1 MRLEELK
8 ENAKKIL
15 ELEPSGEY
23 EHLSFKTRSGG
34 GIANKASIEPEAIIH
49 EDISFRYQTTANG
62 SAYRGEIVINAR
74 PLKVTDAKG
83 NYIYQTP
90 AGTLFVFHYAGGS
103 ASCFDFGELRSP
115 VME

>member
-1 MRLEELK
+1 MRLEDLK
-8 ENAKKIL
+8 ENARKIL
-15 ELEPSGEY
+15 ALEPEEGFK
-23 EHLSFKTRSGG
+23 HISFKTRSGG
-34 GIANKASIEPEAIIH
+34 GIANKAGIDPSEIVH

-62 SAYRGEIVINAR
+62 SAYRGEIVVNAR

-103 ASCFDFGELRSP
+103 ASCFDFGELRPP
-115 VME
+115 VVA